1 MNDKQKKLTH
11 KKVKTKTSVDI
22 IHKMREIVNLAK
34 LMRHFMGLWTV
45 QHLKPRHTV
54 TSQHSPLLGRSV
66 RDPAASLF
74 QAPRWSDPRNWGS
87 AETKKREET
96 FFPPRPP
103 FRVFDTPTRLPHYLR
118 AWNRLPSCDVKCSRG
133 DFAGYNTCCW
143 NIFGKRVMFS
153 ITVGIISPLNWQSS
167 HRMY

>member
-34 LMRHFMGLWTV
+34 LLRHFLGLWTV

-74 QAPRWSDPRNWGS
+74 QAPWWSDPRNWGS
-87 AETKKREET
+87 AETKKREEKL
-96 FFPPRPP
+96 FPPRPP
-103 FRVFDTPTRLPHYLR
+103 FRVFDTLTRLPHYLR
-118 AWNRLPSCDVKCSRG
+118 AWNWLPSCNVKRSSG
-133 DFAGYNTCCW
+133 DLGND
-143 NIFGKRVMFS
+143 KRRLGLQVTAPVAETFLENES
-153 ITVGIISPLNWQSS
+153 CLVL
-167 HRMY
+167 R

>member
-34 LMRHFMGLWTV
+34 LMRHFLGLWTV
-45 QHLKPRHTV
+45 QHLKPWHTV
-54 TSQHSPLLGRSV
+54 TSQHWTLLGRSV

-74 QAPRWSDPRNWGS
+74 RAPRWSDPRSWGS

-103 FRVFDTPTRLPHYLR
+103 VRVFDTLTRLPHYLR
-118 AWNRLPSCDVKCSRG
+118 AWNWLPSCDVKRSSG
-133 DFAGYNTCCW
+133 DLGND
-143 NIFGKRVMFS
+143 KRRLGLQATTPVAETFLENES
-153 ITVGIISPLNWQSS
+153 CLVLRWVS
-167 HRMY
+167 

>member
-1 MNDKQKKLTH
+1 MNDKQKKPTH

-34 LMRHFMGLWTV
+34 LLRHFLGLWTV

-74 QAPRWSDPRNWGS
+74 QAPRWSEPGI
-87 AETKKREET
+87 EEARRRKNGRKL
-96 FFPPRPP
+96 FSRPALL
-103 FRVFDTPTRLPHYLR
+103 FASSTLLR
-118 AWNRLPSCDVKCSRG
+118 AFPTIWGPGTGYPVATWNAAAVTWETTRGGWVCRLQHLLLKH
-133 DFAGYNTCCW
+133 FWKT
-143 NIFGKRVMFS
+143 
-153 ITVGIISPLNWQSS
+153 S
-167 HRMY
+167 HV

>member
-1 MNDKQKKLTH
+1 M
-11 KKVKTKTSVDI
+11 SVDI
-22 IHKMREIVNLAK
+22 MHKMREINAAFL
-34 LMRHFMGLWTV
+34 GLWTV

-54 TSQHSPLLGRSV
+54 ASQHSRLLGYSE

-74 QAPRWSDPRNWGS
+74 QAPRWSDPRNWES

-103 FRVFDTPTRLPHYLR
+103 FHVFDTLSRLPHYLR
-118 AWNRLPSCDVKCSRG
+118 AWNRLPSCDEKR

-153 ITVGIISPLNWQSS
+153 LTVGIISPVNWQSS
-167 HRMY
+167 HHMKLGKLLECTSMSSAMRGFLS

>member
-1 MNDKQKKLTH
+1 MNDKQKKPTH

-34 LMRHFMGLWTV
+34 LLRHFLGLWTV
-45 QHLKPRHTV
+45 QHLKPRHIV

-66 RDPAASLF
+66 SDPAASLF
-74 QAPRWSDPRNWGS
+74 QVPRLSDPRNWGS

-103 FRVFDTPTRLPHYLR
+103 FRVFDTLTRLPHYLR
-118 AWNRLPSCDVKCSRG
+118 AWNWLPSCDVKRSSG
-133 DFAGYNTCCW
+133 DLGND
-143 NIFGKRVMFS
+143 KRRLGLQVTAPVAETFLENES
-153 ITVGIISPLNWQSS
+153 CLVL
-167 HRMY
+167 R

>member
-1 MNDKQKKLTH
+1 MNDKQKTPTH

-34 LMRHFMGLWTV
+34 LLRHFLGLWTV
-45 QHLKPRHTV
+45 QHLKPRHIV

-66 RDPAASLF
+66 SDPAASLF
-74 QAPRWSDPRNWGS
+74 QAPRLLDPRNWGS

-103 FRVFDTPTRLPHYLR
+103 FRVFDTLTRLPHYLR
-118 AWNRLPSCDVKCSRG
+118 AWNWLPSCDVKRSSG
-133 DFAGYNTCCW
+133 DLGND
-143 NIFGKRVMFS
+143 KRRLGLQVTAPVAETFLENKS
-153 ITVGIISPLNWQSS
+153 CLVL
-167 HRMY
+167 R